1 MSDGRTMVR
10 FDSGEVHRYKHES
23 LHKLTLLQGRE
34 ESHPRWHVLIRNA
47 AVTPT
52 LTLTL
57 TLTRL
62 RTRTRTRTLPLPLT

>member
-47 AVTPT
+47 AVP

-57 TLTRL
+57 ILA
-62 RTRTRTRTLPLPLT
+62 LPRR